1 MEEDIRGV
9 RLKIYGSGR
18 IEIIWV
24 DGSGGLFIVKLEIQN
39 KAGAFL

>member
-9 RLKIYGSGR
+9 RLKIYGSGG

-24 DGSGGLFIVKLEIQN
+24 DGSGRLFIVKLEN